1 MEFHD
6 YPQVAHEGMNQAH
19 EEFVRLLNNA
29 EQELLM
35 GGEFCAHLDKL
46 YKHCVAHFSQ
56 EEAEILANHCPN
68 YRTHQQEHERVLQLI
83 RDQMEYYEKTQHDEA
98 ALGGDLSFASAGLA
112 GDGLAAS
119 FSATA
124 VAVAAGGGPA
134 NHHLF
139 FDAAHRLV

>member
-6 YPQVAHEGMNQAH
+6 YPQVAHKGMNQAH

-83 RDQMEYYEKTQHDEA
+83 RDQMEYYEKTQDDEA
-98 ALGGDLSFASAGLA
+98 ALEFVEETLPQWFIMHLNARDK
-112 GDGLAAS
+112 
-119 FSATA
+119 ATA
-124 VAVAAGGGPA
+124 QFLHQRKERAA
-134 NHHLF
+134 
-139 FDAAHRLV
+139 